1 MAEFKEIKSDRLNEK
16 ILYTRHKS
24 GLDIYIAP
32 KPGYSSQYAIFGTKY
47 GSIDNHFR
55 FDGEDITVPE
65 GIAHYLEHK
74 LFESEDGD
82 AFSRYAKTGASANAY
97 TSFDKTCY
105 LFSSTSRFKDSLE
118 ILLDFV
124 QHPYFTEQT
133 VQKEQGIIGQ
143 EIKMYDDSPD
153 WRVLFNLLGALYHT
167 HPVKIDIAG
176 TVESISHITPELL
189 YKCYGAFY
197 NLSNMLLCVSGDI
210 DPNDVLEVADRVIK
224 DSEPKKVE
232 SIFAPEPDTIVK
244 ARVEQQL
251 SVSVPMFNF
260 GFKDKPV
267 SGREAARSEALTDIV
282 LEVVCGEASPLYRR
296 LYDSGLI
303 SVDFSKQY
311 FSGRSFA
318 SVIFGGES
326 HQPDK
331 VAEEIIKE
339 TNRLKKEGM
348 NRDDFEAAKRTVY
361 GRLAASF
368 DSVENIANNI
378 AACRFMDYQPF
389 DVIDEAA
396 NAEYNSAQERLAEIF
411 SEERC
416 ALSVI
421 SPIK

>member
-1 MAEFKEIKSDRLNEK
+1 MTDFQEIISDRINEK

-32 KPGYSSQYAIFGTKY
+32 KKGYSSQYAIFGTKY
-47 GSIDNHFR
+47 GSIDNRFR
-55 FDGEDITVPE
+55 FEGEDITVPE

-105 LFSSTSRFKDSLE
+105 LFSSTSKFKESLE

-143 EIKMYDDSPD
+143 EIKMYDDAPD
-153 WRVLFNLLGALYHT
+153 WRVLFNLLAALYHT

-197 NLSNMLLCVSGDI
+197 NLSNMILCVSGDI
-210 DPNDVLEVADRVIK
+210 SPNDVIEVADRIIK
-224 DSEPKKVE
+224 NTEIKHVE
-232 SIFAPEPDTIVK
+232 SMFENEPDTIVK
-244 ARVEQQL
+244 PRVEQQL
-251 SVSVPMFNF
+251 SVSIPLFNF
-260 GFKDKPV
+260 GFKDKPAI
-267 SGREAARSEALTDIV
+267 GKNAAQNEALTDII
-282 LEVVCGEASPLYRR
+282 LEVVCGDASPLYRR

-303 SVDFSKQY
+303 NADFSMQY

-318 SVIFGGES
+318 SVIVGGES
-326 HQPDK
+326 HKPDE
-331 VAEEIIKE
+331 VLSEFLNE
-339 TNRLKKEGM
+339 TERLKNEGM
-348 NRDDFEAAKRTVY
+348 DKGDFEAAKRSVY

-368 DSVENIANNI
+368 DSVDNIANNI
-378 AACRFMDYQPF
+378 ASCRFMDYQPF
-389 DVIDEAA
+389 DTIDAVA
-396 NAEYNSAQERLAEIF
+396 NADYNIAQERLSKIF
-411 SEERC
+411 SKERC

-421 SPIK
+421 SPIQ